1 MSVVTSSVSCIMQ
14 WPLLALAEEGNLSL
28 EEERQRERET
38 ETKGEVGDILFLFV
52 CLFVLNCFVSS
63 FHFVLF
69 LSFVLVCCSMFC
81 LFNYIFVLMCFL
93 SLFVSFLF

>member
-52 CLFVLNCFVSS
+52 CLF
-63 FHFVLF
+63 
-69 LSFVLVCCSMFC
+69 
-81 LFNYIFVLMCFL
+81 
-93 SLFVSFLF
+93 

>member
-28 EEERQRERET
+28 EEERQSERET

-52 CLFVLNCFVSS
+52 CFEL
-63 FHFVLF
+63 FHF
-69 LSFVLVCCSMFC
+69 
-81 LFNYIFVLMCFL
+81 I
-93 SLFVSFLF
+93 VSFCVVS